1 MKKEEVLNFDIIFQS
16 WKGEITSNS
25 ENYLVREKKIRTL
38 LKKKI
43 PKISFKSYFSQFKEG
58 KDLKKEF
65 IRIGKKMAGDII
77 EEPAIFF
84 NELFENTYFKFVDEN
99 SQLAKRISGKISK
112 KGYSKVYTFLCKDV
126 PFVSTD
132 KGCKE
137 SCLNTSYVDNEGNE
151 YATVTD
157 TYYLIGLVYAIKEVE
172 RLAREGFDFY
182 QLLHQ
187 IDEKVWRKIGNDD
200 IPHMEIPQ
208 FYSEEEAKKKL
219 GKNAKEISCSKY
231 RCLYSLIYEGT
242 IPLPERKVINF
253 RKIRDKETY
262 YFLPSWR
269 YKDNW
274 CLTFFMICDA
284 VIKEQ
289 AARRINEKYE
299 RVVSGDYARSFE
311 TKKHINK
318 KTIEA
323 MKKTGFN
330 RFFGFVE
337 FDNDVDL
344 LKVEEVYR
352 EFKDFNKFIF
362 GEYVSTP
369 DTSIRFRKLGQHK
382 ATGLYCP
389 GFDCICV
396 DIENP
401 YSLVHEYGHMLD
413 YHNGIVS
420 EKYDFQKIRAD
431 YEILFD
437 KNVAESKKKLT
448 GKYDKKYYLTPTEIF
463 ARCFEIYVK
472 HKGLDNSIIEQEFD
486 FAYPSDEHF
495 VEMVTEYFEKFL
507 ENMKD

>member
-1 MKKEEVLNFDIIFQS
+1 
-16 WKGEITSNS
+16 
-25 ENYLVREKKIRTL
+25 
-38 LKKKI
+38 
-43 PKISFKSYFSQFKEG
+43 
-58 KDLKKEF
+58 
-65 IRIGKKMAGDII
+65 MAGDII

-84 NELFENTYFKFVDEN
+84 NELFENTYFKFADEN

-242 IPLPERKVINF
+242 IPLPEREVINF

-299 RVVSGDYARSFE
+299 RVVSGDYARSFQ

-323 MKKTGFN
+323 MEKTGFN

-344 LKVEEVYR
+344 LKVEEIYR

-382 ATGLYCP
+382 ATGLYYP

-495 VEMVTEYFEKFL
+495 VEMVIEYFEKFL

>member
-1 MKKEEVLNFDIIFQS
+1 
-16 WKGEITSNS
+16 
-25 ENYLVREKKIRTL
+25 
-38 LKKKI
+38 
-43 PKISFKSYFSQFKEG
+43 
-58 KDLKKEF
+58 
-65 IRIGKKMAGDII
+65 
-77 EEPAIFF
+77 
-84 NELFENTYFKFVDEN
+84 
-99 SQLAKRISGKISK
+99 
-112 KGYSKVYTFLCKDV
+112 
-126 PFVSTD
+126 
-132 KGCKE
+132 
-137 SCLNTSYVDNEGNE
+137 
-151 YATVTD
+151 
-157 TYYLIGLVYAIKEVE
+157 
-172 RLAREGFDFY
+172 
-182 QLLHQ
+182 
-187 IDEKVWRKIGNDD
+187 
-200 IPHMEIPQ
+200 
-208 FYSEEEAKKKL
+208 
-219 GKNAKEISCSKY
+219 
-231 RCLYSLIYEGT
+231 
-242 IPLPERKVINF
+242 
-253 RKIRDKETY
+253 
-262 YFLPSWR
+262 
-269 YKDNW
+269 
-274 CLTFFMICDA
+274 MICDA

-299 RVVSGDYARSFE
+299 RVVSGDYARSFQ

-323 MKKTGFN
+323 MEKTGFN

-344 LKVEEVYR
+344 LKVEEIYR

-382 ATGLYCP
+382 ATGLYYP

-495 VEMVTEYFEKFL
+495 VEMVIEYFEKFL